1 VSAVTAT
8 KPAGRVTAPKKKVRK
23 RRDPSKW
30 IVLVA
35 FVVLAV
41 VMLIPFGI
49 VLINAIKT
57 PTEYANHGPLS
68 LPHGVN
74 TEGVRKFWDLVDFGK
89 KLENSFV
96 ISFSVAVLAVLLSV
110 LNAYALGIGKVK
122 GRTWVLVLFLICNT
136 LPQEGLV
143 YPLYYL
149 AKKFGLY
156 DTRLSVIIIFTVIQS
171 AFGTYL
177 FSSVLSTFPKEI
189 IEAAEMDGAGK
200 WRVLWRVI
208 VPISRPTL
216 TVLFVFFFIWT
227 WNEFFLPMVMLIS
240 NDNQTVPI
248 ALGVTSGD
256 KMMDATLQSSASLLG
271 ILPAVVFFL
280 IFQRTLSRGITA
292 GAVK

>member
-1 VSAVTAT
+1 MSTAT
-8 KPAGRVTAPKKKVRK
+8 VAKSARPKTPARRQVRR
-23 RRDPSKW
+23 RRDPAKW
-30 IVLVA
+30 IILVL

-41 VMLIPFGI
+41 VMLIPFAI
-49 VLINAIKT
+49 VLINAMKT
-57 PTEYANHGPLS
+57 PAEYAQHGPLS
-68 LPHGVN
+68 LPRGVS
-74 TEGVRKFWDLVDFGK
+74 TQGVKNFWDQVDFGK
-89 KLENSFV
+89 KLWNSFV
-96 ISFSVAVLAVLLSV
+96 IAGSVAVLAVLLSI
-110 LNAYALGIGKVK
+110 LNAYALGIGRIK

-189 IEAAEMDGAGK
+189 LEAAEMDGAGK
-200 WRVLWRVI
+200 WRALWRVV
-208 VPISRPTL
+208 VPVSRPTI
-216 TVLFVFFFIWT
+216 TVMFVFFFIWT
-227 WNEFFLPMVMLIS
+227 WNEFFIPMIMLIS

-248 ALGVTSGD
+248 ALGVTAGD

-271 ILPAVVFFL
+271 LLPAVIFFL